1 MIDYNEVLRNEE
13 LFNTL
18 IADPEHAYDI
28 KDWVQDKVMDVQQ
41 QIMDRKPLKGE
52 RLPIEEREDY
62 AEWRSQVFAFQRRLL
77 KRQRAV
83 NDAVKQHNR
92 DKSDEEARTY
102 RTRMLAIEALAGQDI
117 EKALVL
123 VLDEF
128 TFTGDAK
135 PAANAVMRVL
145 DEIA

>member
-28 KDWVQDKVMDVQQ
+28 KDWVEDKVLDVQQ
-41 QIMDRKPLKGE
+41 QVMDRKPLKGE

-62 AEWRSQVFAFQRRLL
+62 AEWRSQVFSFQRRLV

-83 NDAVKQHNR
+83 VAAVKQHNR
-92 DKSDEEARTY
+92 DKSEEEARTY
-102 RTRMLAIEALAGQDI
+102 RTRMLAIEALARQDI
-117 EKALVL
+117 EEALVFRL
-123 VLDEF
+123 R
-128 TFTGDAK
+128 TFVAE
-135 PAANAVMRVL
+135 PEIVARAVMRVL
-145 DEIA
+145 EDET

>member
-1 MIDYNEVLRNEE
+1 MQIDYNEVLKDEE

-28 KDWVQDKVMDVQQ
+28 KDWIQDKVMDVQQ

-52 RLPIEEREDY
+52 RLPIEEQEDY
-62 AEWRSQVFAFQRRLL
+62 AEWRSQVFAFQRRLV

-83 NDAVKQHNR
+83 IDAVKQHNR

-102 RTRMLAIEALAGQDI
+102 RRRMFAIEALARQDI
-117 EKALVL
+117 EEALVFRL
-123 VLDEF
+123 R
-128 TFTGDAK
+128 TFVAE
-135 PAANAVMRVL
+135 PEIVAHAVMRVL
-145 DEIA
+145 EDET

>member
-1 MIDYNEVLRNEE
+1 MQIDYNEVLRDEE

-28 KDWVQDKVMDVQQ
+28 RDWIQDKVMDVQQ

-62 AEWRSQVFAFQRRLL
+62 AEWRSQVFAFQRRLV

-83 NDAVKQHNR
+83 VEAVKQHNR

-102 RTRMLAIEALAGQDI
+102 RTRMFAIEALARQDI
-117 EKALVL
+117 REALVL
-123 VLDEF
+123 AMNEF
-128 TFTGDAK
+128 TWDAE
-135 PAANAVMRVL
+135 AAADAVMNVL
-145 DEIA
+145 KRAQ